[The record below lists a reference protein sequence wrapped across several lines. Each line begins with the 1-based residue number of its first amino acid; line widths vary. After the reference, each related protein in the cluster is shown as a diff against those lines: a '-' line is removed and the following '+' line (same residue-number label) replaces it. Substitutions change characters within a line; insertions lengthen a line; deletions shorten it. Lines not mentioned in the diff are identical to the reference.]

1 MAKTPEDDIDA
12 ELISMLDEE
21 EDKEEDKPKSAVMEK
36 PALGIKISE
45 DEEIDEEVKDE
56 EIIQKITEVEPPV
69 LIPAQELMKPSSN
82 LFKVE
87 KEQELDLGIKQLLAK
102 FGQSVETIINN
113 QKSDREQVEQ
123 AIILVEKK
131 VKDAVDSGSK
141 LSPAFLDAYAR
152 LLQTKA
158 DINTN
163 ASKVLDSVAKLLAAG
178 KGNDLIVN
186 INNGKTGELDLE
198 EFLQQP
204 AYEDEI
210 DGNRA
215 I

>member
-12 ELISMLDEE
+12 ELISILDDDEE
-21 EDKEEDKPKSAVMEK
+21 PTKKEPILNQEQPTQIEEILPQTEENDISEKIADVEPPILVPVQEQEKPSAELFKIDKEEQ
-36 PALGIKISE
+36 I
-45 DEEIDEEVKDE
+45 
-56 EIIQKITEVEPPV
+56 
-69 LIPAQELMKPSSN
+69 
-82 LFKVE
+82 
-87 KEQELDLGIKQLLAK
+87 DLGVKQLLAK

-113 QKSDREQVEQ
+113 QKTDRDQVEQ
-123 AIILVEKK
+123 AIVLVEKK
-131 VKDAVDSGSK
+131 VKDAIDSGSK

-186 INNGKTGELDLE
+186 INSGKTGELDLE
-198 EFLQQP
+198 QFLQQP
-204 AYEDEI
+204 PYEDEI
-210 DGNRA
+210 NG
-215 I
+215 